1 MSNDDIT
8 TEELARLLGELIT
21 RMEEEYERTV
31 EEDEAQEDELEPEE
45 VEYNKGWAG
54 GMVNGLNHI
63 RGWRDVIL
71 SDEF

>member
-1 MSNDDIT
+1 MNNDDIT

-45 VEYNKGWAG
+45 VEYNNGWAS

-63 RGWRDVIL
+63 REWRDVIL